1 MAKQKK
7 DTFNDFGLGEKSSSE
22 GYRALN
28 KDGSFNIEKI
38 NIPFFERLNFF
49 LSLVTMKWSHFF
61 LQTQYFGFVLSLFA
75 HFMV

>member
-38 NIPFFERLNFF
+38 NIPFSERLNFF
-49 LSLVTMKWSHFF
+49 THW
-61 LQTQYFGFVLSLFA
+61 
-75 HFMV
+75 